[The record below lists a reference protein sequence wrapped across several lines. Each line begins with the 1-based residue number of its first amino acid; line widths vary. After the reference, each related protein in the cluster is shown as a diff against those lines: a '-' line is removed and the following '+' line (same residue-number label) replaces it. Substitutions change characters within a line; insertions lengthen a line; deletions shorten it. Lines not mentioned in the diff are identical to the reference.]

1 MASLDE
7 LLKPMRGINRGLI
20 QIPQDEW
27 LLKTLDDT
35 LSHDVS
41 PMRSGVFYTSS
52 LGSPCDRYLFNCF
65 NGLVKDEP
73 IAASTQRIFDCG
85 DSLGLRY
92 EEYFKKMRVLL
103 QTEAPLKYD
112 KPPISGRLDFLIKH
126 ELYGPTVIELKSIN
140 DKGFQS
146 LEAPKPDHIVQLQI
160 YLNVS
165 GYQHGIV
172 LYENKN
178 TQEVKAFL
186 MEKNVKHWEQI
197 VDRCLNIMNMTSQPD
212 ACTGYRYCPCHRE
225 ETE

>member
-1 MASLDE
+1 
-7 LLKPMRGINRGLI
+7 MR
-20 QIPQDEW
+20 
-27 LLKTLDDT
+27 
-35 LSHDVS
+35 
-41 PMRSGVFYTSS
+41 
-52 LGSPCDRYLFNCF
+52 C
-65 NGLVKDEP
+65 
-73 IAASTQRIFDCG
+73 
-85 DSLGLRY
+85 
-92 EEYFKKMRVLL
+92 LL

-126 ELYGPTVIELKSIN
+126 ELYGSTVVELKSIN
-140 DKGFQS
+140 DKGFQA
-146 LEAPKPDHIVQLQI
+146 LEAPKPDHTVQLQI

-178 TQEVKAFL
+178 TQEVKAFV

-197 VDRCLNIMNMTSQPD
+197 VDRCLNIMNMATQPV